1 MMMRKSGLLA
11 LGATVLVILIVF
23 VVAQMMPGPS
33 TNMAT
38 GPATEKS
45 DGALV
50 KASPDPAAAGISF
63 DEAIGAI
70 LADQRTFGDAG
81 IVLLGDSIVA
91 RSGVYEMCE
100 EPVLLAGIPGSRVR
114 DWVDLGP
121 DIFAQVE
128 PELVVFALGIND
140 SVAAFKTDPNKWASD
155 YKALAKAA
163 LPARLAFVSIM
174 PIEKSRAAGAPISEE
189 MRQALNAKLKT
200 IAAETGGLLIDPL
213 PSAKGLTRDGVHFNS
228 AGQEQW
234 TKNLSAACQAPRQA
248 KSERAPLL

>member
-1 MMMRKSGLLA
+1 MAAILVVA
-11 LGATVLVILIVF
+11 LVVL
-23 VVAQMMPGPS
+23 VVAQMMPGQSASMADVPS
-33 TNMAT
+33 K
-38 GPATEKS
+38 EKS

-50 KASPDPAAAGISF
+50 KASPDPAAASISF

-70 LADQRTFGDAG
+70 LADQRTFGYKG
-81 IVLLGDSIVA
+81 VVLLGDSIVA
-91 RSGVYEMCE
+91 RSGVYEMCN

-140 SVAAFKTDPNKWASD
+140 SVAAFNTDPEKWASD

-174 PIEKSRAAGAPISEE
+174 PIEKSRAGGTPLSEE
-189 MRQALNAKLKT
+189 MRQMLNARLKT

-213 PSAKGLTRDGVHFNS
+213 RSAKGLTLDGVHFNS

-234 TKNLSAACQAPRQA
+234 AKNLSAACQAPEQP
-248 KSERAPLL
+248 KSERAPIL